1 MDTHTH
7 TLTVTLPCPYCT
19 TKYGYAVWLVAK
31 CGRHPPPALCSVRI
45 QPVRSLTP
53 LREETENDGFFLL
66 LLLAIT
72 TSHVLPSHAR
82 AVVVAVAV
90 NGCEGWPRWQW
101 PEMAFEGK
109 DRNFALVFL
118 LYLHAAS
125 SLRWC
130 RAAPAQI
137 RKVAQTTV
145 TILLLLHLLQAGG
158 RACAR
163 VLACAKIACTT
174 CGLVWEVWEGRHRI
188 SICLSVSPYMSLEIP
203 IRSLG

>member
-1 MDTHTH
+1 M
-7 TLTVTLPCPYCT
+7 
-19 TKYGYAVWLVAK
+19 
-31 CGRHPPPALCSVRI
+31 
-45 QPVRSLTP
+45 
-53 LREETENDGFFLL
+53 LL
-66 LLLAIT
+66 FAIT

-82 AVVVAVAV
+82 TVVVAVAV

-163 VLACAKIACTT
+163 ACWHARRSRAPLVGLYGKYGRDATASPSACLCPLICRSRYRSDRWDDAPRLRSFAGSHYAFKAHTHAKDVDGPQQHTHKPAWTRRARASSRVKWHLA
-174 CGLVWEVWEGRHRI
+174 HRLARKSSRI
-188 SICLSVSPYMSLEIP
+188 
-203 IRSLG
+203 